1 MEMRLQEA
9 KCYYVP
15 AVSPES
21 CSIPMVMVVSNVAPP
36 SKTTKAV
43 KLTVISV
50 PSMALTETVKLYV
63 ARETMGTKR
72 INFYV

>member
-1 MEMRLQEA
+1 MEMWLQEA

-21 CSIPMVMVVSNVAPP
+21 CSIPMVMVVSNVALL
-36 SKTTKAV
+36 SKTTKAI

-50 PSMALTETVKLYV
+50 PSMASTEAIKLYV

-72 INFYV
+72 IDCE

>member
-21 CSIPMVMVVSNVAPP
+21 CSIPMVMVVSNVALLA
-36 SKTTKAV
+36 KITKAI

-50 PSMALTETVKLYV
+50 PSMASTDDIKLYV

-72 INFYV
+72 I